1 MLRIR
6 HARRFWQRAI
16 GLLGRRALA
25 ADEALLIR
33 PCSSIHTFGMRFAI
47 DVVFLDRAGVVLAL
61 HPALPPWRTA
71 RCRGAQA
78 VLELAAGGAARAGI
92 CCGQACPAL
101 LHDTHCRAR
110 P

>member
-6 HARRFWQRAI
+6 HARRFWQRAL

-25 ADEALLIR
+25 ADEALLIQ

-47 DVVFLDRAGVVLAL
+47 DAVFLDRKGFVLAV
-61 HPALPPWRTA
+61 HPALTPWRTA
-71 RCRGAQA
+71 RCRGAHA

-92 CCGQACPAL
+92 RRGQRRPAL
-101 LHDTHCRAR
+101 LRNTLGSEQ